1 MFKLIILAA
10 LIGIIAILIYA
21 ASRPNKFRI
30 ERSTLMAAPPEAI
43 FAQLND
49 FHAWEA
55 WSPWE
60 KIDPAVKR
68 TYSGADA
75 GVGAKYR
82 WDGNKQLG
90 SGSMTIIESTP
101 HRFLKLDIDFR
112 APFAA
117 HNTIEFILDAN
128 GDSTAGSTKV
138 THAMYG
144 PSPFISKLFGL
155 VFNMEKMV
163 GEKFE
168 EGFVTIKS
176 IVETPKAPL

>member
-1 MFKLIILAA
+1 MLKLIIIA
-10 LIGIIAILIYA
+10 IIIVIAAILIYA

-30 ERSTLMAAPPEAI
+30 ERTTLMAASPEAI
-43 FAQLND
+43 FAQINS

-75 GVGAKYR
+75 GVGAKYG
-82 WDGNKQLG
+82 WAGNKELG
-90 SGSMTIIESTP
+90 VGSMEIIESKP
-101 HRFLKLDIDFR
+101 HTFIKLDIDFR

-117 HNTIEFILDAN
+117 HNTIEFTLEPQ
-128 GDSTAGSTKV
+128 GSSTKV

-144 PSPFISKLFGL
+144 PSPFIAKLFGL
-155 VFNMEKMV
+155 IMNMDNMV
-163 GEKFE
+163 GTKFE
-168 EGFVTIKS
+168 EGFAAIKL
-176 IVETPKAPL
+176 IVEQPKI